1 MNREGERQED
11 IVLIGMFVFFLPPQT
26 INIPPDP
33 AEEIIRAAVY
43 RHTRLMNGQVTW
55 EEGPAEEGRQRMI
68 N

>member
-11 IVLIGMFVFFLPPQT
+11 IVLIGMFVFSLT